1 MNLFSLALSLRLPTA
16 PLALR
21 SWQPESRFDATFIDV
36 EIHKRPQKRPIS

>member
-21 SWQPESRFDATFIDV
+21 SWQPESFVDATSIDRN
-36 EIHKRPQKRPIS
+36 RPYKRPIS